1 MRIVRIAAIAAL
13 ATGLAVGGSQAAD
26 AKAKPSTSG
35 VKVCATAL
43 KWADSVHSESR
54 ADRAVQI
61 CTLTVTTRKQAKTL
75 YTWSKGQSAYI
86 RDMIG

>member
-1 MRIVRIAAIAAL
+1 MKRIVATVAIAATL
-13 ATGLAVGGSQAAD
+13 VAGGAATAE

-61 CTLTVTTRKQAKTL
+61 CTLTVTTKRQAKTL
-75 YTWSKGQSAYI
+75 YKWSKSQSAYI
-86 RDMIG
+86 RDLIG

>member
-1 MRIVRIAAIAAL
+1 MKRIV
-13 ATGLAVGGSQAAD
+13 ATATLAVALIAGGTSVAE

-43 KWADSVHSESR
+43 KWADSVRTESR

-61 CTLTVTTRKQAKTL
+61 CALTVTTQKQSKVL
-75 YTWSKGQSAYI
+75 YRWSKGQSAYI
-86 RDMIG
+86 RDLIG